1 MLYDKRVLEQ
11 PDVWMDVG
19 TRLVGGPAENSA
31 RWSVGICLVTASGL
45 CRRCPCV
52 GMADAADWWIL
63 VVQKDSKHLVLE
75 QNKLY
80 LLYIYGIY
88 LVLYIYIYTILC
100 AIACP
105 KAIMAGRLDGRP
117 ERQRG
122 KEVQPLPRVHAGPA
136 FLWNPMPFAIIRA
149 CLHGP
154 CSASVG
160 HDFFAAFI

>member
-1 MLYDKRVLEQ
+1 
-11 PDVWMDVG
+11 MDVG

-88 LVLYIYIYTILC
+88 LVLYIYTQYYVPLHAQKQSWQGGWTVV
-100 AIACP
+100 P
-105 KAIMAGRLDGRP
+105 K
-117 ERQRG
+117 G
-122 KEVQPLPRVHAGPA
+122 KEAKKFSLCHASTWGLRFCGIQCLLPSYAHVCTAHAVRVWAMISSQHSSKHEIG
-136 FLWNPMPFAIIRA
+136 
-149 CLHGP
+149 
-154 CSASVG
+154 
-160 HDFFAAFI
+160 